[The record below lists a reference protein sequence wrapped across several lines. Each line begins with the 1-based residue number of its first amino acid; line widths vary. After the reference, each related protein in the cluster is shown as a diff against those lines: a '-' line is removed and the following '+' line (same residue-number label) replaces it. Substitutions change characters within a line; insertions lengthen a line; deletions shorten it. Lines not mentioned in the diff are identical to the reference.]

1 MIRDTLAG
9 LTRIF
14 IGLGSL
20 ITVLG
25 FLGGLLW
32 VFDLAA
38 NFRLH
43 LAAVGVVLTGIA
55 GLQRLKITATIAALA
70 TLTNAVLVA
79 PLYMGM
85 LRSGAPP
92 TTGRP
97 LRVVVA
103 NVQQDVGDPKAVGL
117 FLDELDADV
126 VGLVEVNKKWMR
138 ALKPH
143 LKRWR
148 YRLIKTRDDKFGM
161 ALLAKTR
168 LRGQAKSLAGDL
180 PTIVARIKHA
190 GGEIGLVLVHPPP
203 PVSGE
208 TAGIRDKLFEAL
220 SAWRSEWPDEVVIF
234 GDFNATP
241 WSIPFRDLLSGAGLR
256 HGRLGQGYQASW
268 PTRLF
273 EVDVGGFGLPIDHVL
288 IGGDL
293 EFIEH
298 QVGRRIGSDHRPLLA
313 TIGRIDH

>member
-1 MIRDTLAG
+1 MIRDALAG
-9 LTRIF
+9 VTRIF

-20 ITVLG
+20 LTVLG
-25 FLGGLLW
+25 FLGGLFW

-43 LAAVGVVLTGIA
+43 LATVGMAFTLFA
-55 GLQRLKITATIAALA
+55 GLQRLKITATIAGLA

-85 LRSGAPP
+85 MQNDAPS
-92 TTGRP
+92 TTGKP
-97 LRVVVA
+97 LRIVMA
-103 NVQQDVGDPKAVGL
+103 NVQQNMGDPKVVGQ
-117 FLDELDADV
+117 FLDDLDADV

-148 YRLIKTRDDKFGM
+148 YRLIKTRDDNFGM

-168 LRGQAKSLAGDL
+168 LKGEAKSLAGGL
-180 PTIVARIKHA
+180 PTIVARIKHD

-208 TAGIRDKLFEAL
+208 IAGVRNKLFESL
-220 SAWRSEWPDEVVIF
+220 SGWRSQWSDDLVIF

-241 WSIPFRDLLSGAGLR
+241 WSVPFRDLLSSAGLR
-256 HGRLGQGYQASW
+256 HGRLGQGYQPSW

-273 EVDVGGFGLPIDHVL
+273 KVNVGMFGLPIDHVL

-293 EFIEH
+293 QFIEH
-298 QVGRRIGSDHRPLLA
+298 QIGPKIGSDHRPLLV
-313 TIGRIDH
+313 TIKRMNH